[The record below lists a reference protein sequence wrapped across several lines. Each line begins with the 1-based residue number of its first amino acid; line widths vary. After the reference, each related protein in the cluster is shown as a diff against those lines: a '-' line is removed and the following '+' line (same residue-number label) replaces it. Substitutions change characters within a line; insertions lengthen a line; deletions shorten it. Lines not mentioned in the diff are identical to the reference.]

1 LALALLALSLAW
13 SPFSNFASATE
24 RPLVASPPSWFF
36 FFDFGADDEADFEF
50 GTDLDFGAGAFPFNG
65 GAALVLALVVGRVT
79 GMIRTGNKK
88 RVDVE
93 VRVRVRTFEPLRPT
107 DICANKNQTKSIF

>member
-13 SPFSNFASATE
+13 SPFNNFASAAE

-36 FFDFGADDEADFEF
+36 FLDFGADDEAGFFEF
-50 GTDLDFGAGAFPFNG
+50 GTGLDFWAEAFPFNG

-79 GMIRTGNKK
+79 GMIRIGNKK

-93 VRVRVRTFEPLRPT
+93 VRVRVGTFKPT
-107 DICANKNQTKSIF
+107 DIWANKNQTKSIF